1 MSPSR
6 GAAGVDLLARV
17 SSEIDARREQLR
29 AAVEEYQNLLSAMEA
44 LDQDGSAPRAKATPA
59 RAKAAGRPNAKPKA
73 TPRAKAEAKATPKAQ
88 AEAKAPLKAK
98 VTAPLEVEAK
108 PKATPKK
115 PAKANKAPK
124 RAESETSEPTDGAHQ
139 AIVAAL
145 EHGSHTLSELA
156 VVTAMPAHAIR
167 AAIKGLAKAGR
178 VQRATREGK
187 AAYAL
192 PD

>member
-29 AAVEEYQNLLSAMEA
+29 AAVEEYQDLLSAMEA
-44 LDQDGSAPRAKATPA
+44 LDQDGSAPRAKVTPA
-59 RAKAAGRPNAKPKA
+59 RAKVAGRPKAKPKA
-73 TPRAKAEAKATPKAQ
+73 TPKAKAEPKATPKAD
-88 AEAKAPLKAK
+88 
-98 VTAPLEVEAK
+98 VTAPLKVEAK

-115 PAKANKAPK
+115 PAKANKAPE

-145 EHGSHTLSELA
+145 EHGSHTLTELA